1 MGPPVATPDG
11 GAPEDDSKTAI
22 RRAVPPATC
31 YKARMARPVYSL
43 VLRASLDG
51 DVSRDVEILE
61 TATLH
66 ELARAIVA
74 CFDFDFD
81 HAYGFYDKLSG
92 NIYDSRTR
100 FEQFVGS
107 AGTRENARSTKKAA
121 IPDAFPRV
129 GAKMR
134 FLYDYGDEWI
144 FLVELLARRP
154 KHPEVKLPLLVD
166 SKGEAPLQYGDE

>member
-1 MGPPVATPDG
+1 MP
-11 GAPEDDSKTAI
+11 
-22 RRAVPPATC
+22 
-31 YKARMARPVYSL
+31 RPVYSL
-43 VLRASLDG
+43 VLRASLG
-51 DVSRDVEILE
+51 EGVSRDVEILE

-66 ELARAIVA
+66 ELAKAIIA

-107 AGTRENARSTKKAA
+107 AGSRDNARSTKKAA
-121 IPDAFPRV
+121 IPEAFPRV
-129 GAKMR
+129 GARMR

-144 FLVELLARRP
+144 FLVELIARRP
-154 KHPEVKLPLLVD
+154 KHPEIKLPLLVASRGD
-166 SKGEAPLQYGDE
+166 APPQYGGD